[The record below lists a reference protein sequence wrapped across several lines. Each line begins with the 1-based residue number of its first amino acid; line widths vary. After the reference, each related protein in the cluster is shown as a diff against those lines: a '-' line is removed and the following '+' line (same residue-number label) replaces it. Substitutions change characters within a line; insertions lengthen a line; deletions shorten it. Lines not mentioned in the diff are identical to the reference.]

1 MRIVVT
7 VDVQPEGDEVL
18 DRVEVAKD
26 LQLFLMDF
34 AQTEK
39 SNDVRGGF
47 YVTGATSRE
56 LW

>member
-1 MRIVVT
+1 MRITVT
-7 VDVQPEGDEVL
+7 IDVQPEAGQEL
-18 DRVEVAKD
+18 DRIEVAKD
-26 LQLFLMDF
+26 LQLYLMDF

-47 YVTGATSRE
+47 HVTGATSRE